1 MYKETRI
8 ARHIHSKGN
17 ERGKGLV
24 SQFHRNLNRM
34 ALFTA
39 LIGIGGV
46 LVRHDFMNFA
56 VTNIYMNGAI
66 IGVTLFGVLLS
77 FIHIFALLPEH
88 AWMTRYFRNRLK
100 SGSDYP
106 PLVLRPIAIML
117 NQTKALGQ
125 TSLSPT
131 TLNNFLE
138 IILSRFEDQRESV
151 RYVTGILISLGL
163 LGTFWGLLHITGGF
177 ADLLTNIRFEDETS
191 IEVLRDGLAGPL
203 SGIGTAFS
211 TSFFGLGG
219 SLIVG
224 FLGLQAQLAQNALFR
239 ELEEGLAARV
249 RIEPDSTK
257 LTNVLERI
265 EDALSRRGM

>member
-1 MYKETRI
+1 M
-8 ARHIHSKGN
+8 
-17 ERGKGLV
+17 V

-39 LIGIGGV
+39 LIGTGAVIA
-46 LVRHDFMNFA
+46 RHDFLSFA
-56 VTNIYMNGAI
+56 VNNIYMNGAI
-66 IGVTLFGVLLS
+66 IGVTLFGILLC

-88 AWMTRYFRNRLK
+88 AWMTRYFKNRLK

-125 TSLSPT
+125 TSISPA

-138 IILSRFEDQRESV
+138 IILSRFEDQRESI
-151 RYVTGILISLGL
+151 RYITGILISLGL

-177 ADLLTNIRFEDETS
+177 ADLLTNIRFEDETAV
-191 IEVLRDGLAGPL
+191 ELLREGLSGPL
-203 SGIGTAFS
+203 AGIGTAFS

-219 SLIVG
+219 SLVVG
-224 FLGLQAQLAQNALFR
+224 FLGLQAQLAQNAMFR

-249 RIEPDSTK
+249 RITPDDAK
-257 LTNVLERI
+257 LINVIERLEL
-265 EDALSRRGM
+265 ALTRKGI

>member
-1 MYKETRI
+1 
-8 ARHIHSKGN
+8 
-17 ERGKGLV
+17 
-24 SQFHRNLNRM
+24 M

-39 LIGIGGV
+39 LIGIGAV
-46 LVRHDFMNFA
+46 TVRHNLLAFA
-56 VTNIYMNGAI
+56 ITNIYMNGMI
-66 IGVTLFGVLLS
+66 IGVTLFGILLC
-77 FIHIFALLPEH
+77 FVHIFALLPEH
-88 AWMTRYFRNRLK
+88 SWMRRYFRNRLR

-106 PLVLRPIAIML
+106 PVVLRPIAIML

-125 TSLSPT
+125 TSISPA

-151 RYVTGILISLGL
+151 RYITGILISLGL

-191 IEVLRDGLAGPL
+191 VELLREGLSGPL
-203 SGIGTAFS
+203 AGIGTAFS

-249 RIEPDSTK
+249 RISPDDAALK
-257 LTNVLERI
+257 NAIERLEI
-265 EDALSRRGM
+265 ALSKRGI